1 MRELVSIVTPAY
13 NAHRFIGECIE
24 SVIAQSYQ
32 NWELIIID
40 DGSTDETVDIIQQ
53 YVNRD
58 YRIILFS
65 NEINIGASKSRNI
78 AIKEAKGDY
87 IAFLDSDDIWLP
99 KKLEI
104 QMELMD
110 RESIAMC
117 YSNYEIID
125 EDGYVINQFK
135 APIKVNYQDM
145 LRTSY
150 IGTLTTI
157 YSIKKLGKIYF
168 KEVGH
173 EDYLLKLEILKKID
187 YAIGVDEPLAQ
198 YRIVKNSLSRNKIKS
213 AIWQWKIYRDV
224 EKISLFQSIKYFI
237 SYTYNGFKKY

>member
-150 IGTLTTI
+150 VGTLTTI